1 MAKSIKIKQIGSAI
15 RRHHTQRE
23 TLIGLKLNRIG
34 RVAEVPDTPQTRGM
48 IAKVKHLVQVVEGKE
63 NRPSEIVSSCT
74 AEGRHDDERMRTTS

>member
-48 IAKVKHLVQVVEGKE
+48 IAKVKHLVQVVEATK
-63 NRPSEIVSSCT
+63 
-74 AEGRHDDERMRTTS
+74 